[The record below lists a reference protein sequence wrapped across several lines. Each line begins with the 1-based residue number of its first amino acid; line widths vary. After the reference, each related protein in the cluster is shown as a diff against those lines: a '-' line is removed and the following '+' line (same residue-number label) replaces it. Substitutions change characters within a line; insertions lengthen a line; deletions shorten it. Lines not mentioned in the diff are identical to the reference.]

1 MNTYKIIYQ
10 PYERFESPAPRIE
23 HFEAPNDKLAL
34 LKADPNL
41 GYGCGNFPKELDEDE
56 LKDILA
62 HPIEDLVEDFKM
74 SNGDGTDFLFLLE
87 NETTGKVIFEDGDY
101 MEDNE
106 VEEWDEDFD
115 YEEEE
120 N

>member
-1 MNTYKIIYQ
+1 MNTYKIVYQ
-10 PYERFESPAPRIE
+10 PYDRFESPAPRIE
-23 HFEAPNDKLAL
+23 HFKAPNNKLAL

-41 GYGCGNFPKELDEDE
+41 GYGCGKFPKELDEDE

-62 HPIEDLVEDFKM
+62 QSVEKFTENLRM
-74 SNGDGTDFLFLLE
+74 CNGDGTDFLFLLE
-87 NETTGKVIFEDGDY
+87 NETTGKVIFRDGDY
-101 MEDNE
+101 MDDDE
-106 VEEWDEDFD
+106 VEEWDEDFN